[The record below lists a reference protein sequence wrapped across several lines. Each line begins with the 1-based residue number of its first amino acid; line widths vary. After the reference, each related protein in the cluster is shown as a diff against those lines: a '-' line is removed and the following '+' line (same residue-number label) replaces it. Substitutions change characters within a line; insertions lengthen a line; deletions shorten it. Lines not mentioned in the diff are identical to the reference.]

1 MVCAPLWYYMLIQVL
16 PILPFSFLSSYLL
29 PAMCF
34 QIVGCFGPVANFT
47 NFFVCGVPGGLD
59 YLMLALVKH
68 GKILPLTEK
77 YYNNILNVWY
87 VFQRKIYIH

>member
-1 MVCAPLWYYMLIQVL
+1 MFISL
-16 PILPFSFLSSYLL
+16 LL
-29 PAMCF
+29 PSAMCF

-87 VFQRKIYIH
+87 VSEKTNPINSFNSSFK

>member
-16 PILPFSFLSSYLL
+16 PILLPLLPLLL